1 MKFLICL
8 IAVNLISL
16 PILATTPTDLRLY
29 GEIPKQVCWY
39 EGKSY
44 SEGALLLQFDMLFVC
59 ATKKYNEDNGK
70 LVWVKAD
77 ASGAPIRPEI
87 SDKIR
92 VN

>member
-1 MKFLICL
+1 M
-8 IAVNLISL
+8 
-16 PILATTPTDLRLY
+16 
-29 GEIPKQVCWY
+29 
-39 EGKSY
+39 
-44 SEGALLLQFDMLFVC
+44 LQFDMLFVC